1 MPKAFVQLDETNNTN
16 RLLTLTSWIAY
27 DIILVLRASGH
38 LRAGVY
44 DIIHILHGPGHPG
57 MEAVMK
63 TVNILLSSYNGE
75 KFIAEQIESLLAQD
89 YPAVTIHIRDDG
101 SSDGT
106 VDVIRRFTDRP
117 NVKLYEGENVGYRRS
132 FAWLLSNCRGA
143 DYYAYC
149 DQDDHW
155 MPDKI
160 SRAVKALDRFDENTP
175 AIYIGDFFWGDAD
188 CNPGNP
194 NRNAFKKHS
203 LVKYITTGDM
213 NTFGFTEVFNECAA
227 AGIRDRE
234 PLDLC
239 VHDQIVYLYCRC
251 AGKVIWD
258 EKPTACYRR
267 YGENA
272 SPQELQGGS
281 RLTHL
286 VWQIRTFL
294 LSSGRD
300 RIYDRF
306 REFYQAYGDIIS
318 PEDKKVFSLY
328 INEGHRLKKA
338 LYRGVYRDKRTEDLM
353 IRLLFL
359 MGKV

>member
-1 MPKAFVQLDETNNTN
+1 ME
-16 RLLTLTSWIAY
+16 
-27 DIILVLRASGH
+27 DI
-38 LRAGVY
+38 
-44 DIIHILHGPGHPG
+44 
-57 MEAVMK
+57 MK
-63 TVNILLSSYNGE
+63 TVNILLSAYNGE

-101 SSDGT
+101 SSDRT
-106 VDVIRRFTDRP
+106 AEIVRQYTDRP
-117 NVKLYEGENVGYRRS
+117 NVKLYEGENVGYRKS
-132 FAWLLSNCRGA
+132 FAWLLANCRDA

-149 DQDDHW
+149 DQDDYW

-160 SRAVKALDRFDENTP
+160 SRAVRALERFDENTP
-175 AIYIGDFFWGDAD
+175 AIYIGDFYWGDAQ
-188 CNPGNP
+188 CRPLRP
-194 NRNAFKKHS
+194 NRNAYKKHS
-203 LVKYITTGDM
+203 LIKYITTGDM

-234 PLDLC
+234 PLELC

-251 AGKVIWD
+251 AGRVIWD

-272 SPQELQGGS
+272 SPQELVGGN
-281 RLTHL
+281 RLSHF
-286 VWQIRTFL
+286 VWQVRTFL

-300 RIYDRF
+300 RVYDRF
-306 REFYQAYGDIIS
+306 REFYEAYSDIIS
-318 PEDKKVFSLY
+318 PEDQEKFELY
-328 INEGHRLKKA
+328 LNDGNRLKKA
-338 LYRGVYRDKRTEDLM
+338 VYRGCYRDKKTEDLM